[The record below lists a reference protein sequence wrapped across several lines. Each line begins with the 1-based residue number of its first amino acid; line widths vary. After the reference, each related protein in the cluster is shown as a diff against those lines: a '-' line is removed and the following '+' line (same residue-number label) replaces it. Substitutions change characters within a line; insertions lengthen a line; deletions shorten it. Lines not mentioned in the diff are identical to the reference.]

1 MVTQQ
6 LECPVCFIRFDTG
19 RRPGQSVAC
28 PSCDHSFDVPGEE
41 TPAAEEAPAAEE
53 TVAEEA
59 PDEETADAEE
69 EPEEDEAED
78 EPPQG
83 DPSPDGE
90 PAPPSEPPVP
100 PEPAAPG
107 ALELLSE
114 LSTAYRV
121 ERLQSV
127 IDGPRSKAQLA
138 GLLLLAVAVLGLFA
152 ATATAIKWSGYDSP
166 WDEPA
171 TASLYGSVI
180 DVNGTALENVRVA
193 AGGQQTFSD
202 GEGRYF
208 LHNLTS
214 GELKVTFFS
223 PGYRTDS
230 TWIDLRP
237 AATNLL
243 NAQLEPGDGHDVTDQ
258 RSNVARPW
266 PPSAAQA
273 PVLAVMALLALLGG
287 GAALLERH
295 FRLALFGAVA
305 GILSWGFLLGSLLSL
320 AALLLLLGDRER
332 FEA

>member
-19 RRPGQSVAC
+19 RRPGRSITC
-28 PSCDHSFDVPGEE
+28 PSCDHGFDVPGDEV
-41 TPAAEEAPAAEE
+41 PAAEEAPAAEE
-53 TVAEEA
+53 EAVEEEA
-59 PDEETADAEE
+59 PDEET
-69 EPEEDEAED
+69 PEEDEAED
-78 EPPQG
+78 ETPQG
-83 DPSPDGE
+83 DPS

-100 PEPAAPG
+100 PEPAAPS
-107 ALELLSE
+107 ALELLGE
-114 LSTAYRV
+114 LSTAYRI
-121 ERLQSV
+121 ERVQSV
-127 IDGPRSKAQLA
+127 IDGPRSRAQLA

-193 AGGQQTFSD
+193 GGGQQVFSD

-223 PGYRTDS
+223 PGFRTHS
-230 TWIDLRP
+230 IWIDLRP

-243 NAQLEPGDGHDVTDQ
+243 NAQLEPGDGRDVTDQ

-273 PVLAVMALLALLGG
+273 PVLAVMALLALMGA

-320 AALLLLLGDRER
+320 AALLLLLGDREL
-332 FEA
+332 FET

>member
-6 LECPVCFIRFDTG
+6 LECPICFIRFDTG
-19 RRPGQSVAC
+19 RRPGRSVAC
-28 PSCDHSFDVPGEE
+28 PSCDHGFDVPGEE
-41 TPAAEEAPAAEE
+41 ASAAEEAPAAEE
-53 TVAEEA
+53 EAVEEEA
-59 PDEETADAEE
+59 PDKEA
-69 EPEEDEAED
+69 PEEDEAED
-78 EPPQG
+78 EPSQG
-83 DPSPDGE
+83 DPS

-100 PEPAAPG
+100 PEPAAPS
-107 ALELLSE
+107 ALELLGE

-127 IDGPRSKAQLA
+127 IDGPRSHAQLA

-193 AGGQQTFSD
+193 GGGQQVFSD

-223 PGYRTDS
+223 PGFRTHS
-230 TWIDLRP
+230 IWIDLRP
-237 AATNLL
+237 AAPNLL
-243 NAQLEPGDGHDVTDQ
+243 NAQLEPGDGRDVTNQ
-258 RSNVARPW
+258 RSNIARPW

-273 PVLAVMALLALLGG
+273 PVLAVMALLALMGA

>member
-6 LECPVCFIRFDTG
+6 LECPICFIRFDTE
-19 RRPGQSVAC
+19 RRPGRSIAC
-28 PSCDHSFDVPGEE
+28 PSCDHGFNVPG
-41 TPAAEEAPAAEE
+41 EEAPAAEE
-53 TVAEEA
+53 APKAEEEAVKEEA
-59 PDEETADAEE
+59 PDEETAADKET
-69 EPEEDEAED
+69 PEEDEAEY
-78 EPPQG
+78 EPPQS
-83 DPSPDGE
+83 DPS

-100 PEPAAPG
+100 PEPTAPS
-107 ALELLSE
+107 ALELLGE

-127 IDGPRSKAQLA
+127 IDGPRSRAQLA

-193 AGGQQTFSD
+193 GGGQQVFSD

-223 PGYRTDS
+223 PGFRTHS
-230 TWIDLRP
+230 IWIDLRP

-243 NAQLEPGDGHDVTDQ
+243 NAQLEPGDGRDVTDQ

-273 PVLAVMALLALLGG
+273 PVLAVMALMALMGA

>member
-19 RRPGQSVAC
+19 RRPGRSVAC
-28 PSCDHSFDVPGEE
+28 PSCDHGFDVPGEE
-41 TPAAEEAPAAEE
+41 APAAEEAPATEKEAVE
-53 TVAEEA
+53 EEA
-59 PDEETADAEE
+59 PDEEMAADEE
-69 EPEEDEAED
+69 TPEEDEAED
-78 EPPQG
+78 ETPQG
-83 DPSPDGE
+83 DPS

-100 PEPAAPG
+100 PEPAAPS
-107 ALELLSE
+107 ALELLGE

-127 IDGPRSKAQLA
+127 IDGPRSRAQLA

-193 AGGQQTFSD
+193 GGGQQVFSD

-223 PGYRTDS
+223 PGFRTHS
-230 TWIDLRP
+230 IWIDLRP

-243 NAQLEPGDGHDVTDQ
+243 NAQLEPGDGRDVTNQ
-258 RSNVARPW
+258 RSNIARPW

-273 PVLAVMALLALLGG
+273 PVLAVMALLALMGA

-332 FEA
+332 FEE

>member
-1 MVTQQ
+1 LKPAT
-6 LECPVCFIRFDTG
+6 
-19 RRPGQSVAC
+19 SVR
-28 PSCDHSFDVPGEE
+28 
-41 TPAAEEAPAAEE
+41 
-53 TVAEEA
+53 
-59 PDEETADAEE
+59 
-69 EPEEDEAED
+69 
-78 EPPQG
+78 
-83 DPSPDGE
+83 
-90 PAPPSEPPVP
+90 
-100 PEPAAPG
+100 
-107 ALELLSE
+107 LLGE

-127 IDGPRSKAQLA
+127 IDGPRSRAQLA

-193 AGGQQTFSD
+193 GGGQQVFSD

-223 PGYRTDS
+223 PGFRTHS
-230 TWIDLRP
+230 IWIDLRP

-243 NAQLEPGDGHDVTDQ
+243 NAQLEPGDGRDVTDQ

-273 PVLAVMALLALLGG
+273 PVLAVMALMALMGA

>member
-19 RRPGQSVAC
+19 RRPGRSVAC
-28 PSCDHSFDVPGEE
+28 PSCDHGFNVPGEE
-41 TPAAEEAPAAEE
+41 APAVEAAPEAAAEKAAEEESPQGDEE
-53 TVAEEA
+53 VATEEEA
-59 PDEETADAEE
+59 PEGDEPETA
-69 EPEEDEAED
+69 
-78 EPPQG
+78 PP
-83 DPSPDGE
+83 E
-90 PAPPSEPPVP
+90 PAPPDEPPVP
-100 PEPAAPG
+100 PEPSAPG
-107 ALELLSE
+107 TLELLGE
-114 LSTAYRV
+114 LSTAYRT

-166 WDEPA
+166 WEGDA

-193 AGGQQTFSD
+193 AGGQQAFTD

-223 PGYRTDS
+223 PGFRTHS

-243 NAQLEPGDGHDVTDQ
+243 NAQLEPDDGHDIIDQ

-273 PVLAVMALLALLGG
+273 PVLALMALLALMGA

-332 FEA
+332 FEV

>member
-6 LECPVCFIRFDTG
+6 LECPICFIRFDTE
-19 RRPGQSVAC
+19 RRPGRSIAC
-28 PSCDHSFDVPGEE
+28 PSCDHGFNVPG
-41 TPAAEEAPAAEE
+41 EEAPAAEE
-53 TVAEEA
+53 APTAEEEAVKEEA
-59 PDEETADAEE
+59 PDEETAADKET
-69 EPEEDEAED
+69 PEEDEAEY
-78 EPPQG
+78 EPPQS
-83 DPSPDGE
+83 DPS

-100 PEPAAPG
+100 PEPTAPS
-107 ALELLSE
+107 ALELLGE

-127 IDGPRSKAQLA
+127 IDGPRSRAQLA

-193 AGGQQTFSD
+193 GGGQQVFSD

-223 PGYRTDS
+223 PGFRTHS
-230 TWIDLRP
+230 IWIDLRP

-243 NAQLEPGDGHDVTDQ
+243 NAQLEPGDGRDVTDQ

-273 PVLAVMALLALLGG
+273 PVLAVMALMALMGA

>member
-1 MVTQQ
+1 M
-6 LECPVCFIRFDTG
+6 
-19 RRPGQSVAC
+19 
-28 PSCDHSFDVPGEE
+28 
-41 TPAAEEAPAAEE
+41 AA
-53 TVAEEA
+53 
-59 PDEETADAEE
+59 DEET
-69 EPEEDEAED
+69 PEEDEAED

-83 DPSPDGE
+83 DPSP
-90 PAPPSEPPVP
+90 APPSEPPVP
-100 PEPAAPG
+100 PEPAAPS
-107 ALELLSE
+107 ALELLGE

-127 IDGPRSKAQLA
+127 IDGPRSRAQLA

-193 AGGQQTFSD
+193 GGGQQVFSD

-223 PGYRTDS
+223 PGFRTHS
-230 TWIDLRP
+230 IWIDLRP

-243 NAQLEPGDGHDVTDQ
+243 NAQLEPGDGRDVTDH

-273 PVLAVMALLALLGG
+273 PVLAVMALLALMGA

>member
-1 MVTQQ
+1 M
-6 LECPVCFIRFDTG
+6 
-19 RRPGQSVAC
+19 
-28 PSCDHSFDVPGEE
+28 
-41 TPAAEEAPAAEE
+41 
-53 TVAEEA
+53 
-59 PDEETADAEE
+59 
-69 EPEEDEAED
+69 
-78 EPPQG
+78 
-83 DPSPDGE
+83 
-90 PAPPSEPPVP
+90 
-100 PEPAAPG
+100 
-107 ALELLSE
+107 
-114 LSTAYRV
+114 
-121 ERLQSV
+121 
-127 IDGPRSKAQLA
+127 
-138 GLLLLAVAVLGLFA
+138 AVLGLFA

-320 AALLLLLGDRER
+320 TALLLLLGDRER

>member
-19 RRPGQSVAC
+19 RRPGRSVAC
-28 PSCDHSFDVPGEE
+28 PSCDHGFDVPG
-41 TPAAEEAPAAEE
+41 EEAPAAEE
-53 TVAEEA
+53 APTAEEEAVEEEA
-59 PDEETADAEE
+59 PDEET
-69 EPEEDEAED
+69 PEEDEAED
-78 EPPQG
+78 ETPQG
-83 DPSPDGE
+83 DPS
-90 PAPPSEPPVP
+90 PAPPSEPP
-100 PEPAAPG
+100 EPAAPS
-107 ALELLSE
+107 ALELLGE
-114 LSTAYRV
+114 LSTAYRI
-121 ERLQSV
+121 ERVQSV
-127 IDGPRSKAQLA
+127 IDGPRSRAQLA

-193 AGGQQTFSD
+193 GGGQQVFSD

-223 PGYRTDS
+223 PGFRTHS
-230 TWIDLRP
+230 IWIDLRP

-243 NAQLEPGDGHDVTDQ
+243 NAQLEPGDGRDVTNQ
-258 RSNVARPW
+258 RSNIARPW

-273 PVLAVMALLALLGG
+273 PVLAVMALLALMGA